1 MIKIYKFIKFIF
13 IYSFLINI
21 QFFSY
26 DRNLKAQEIILNL
39 DSCNWIPI
47 KINSKSKQTIRFCL
61 ANNQKDLYEVKF
73 NIKNKKIIS
82 KRFIG
87 LLNGTMVYKG
97 NNLID
102 QNQDTLIKLKR
113 NNGKLF
119 FYKCL
124 RIDCYDSLSNYKI
137 IGIKKYFWKI

>member
-1 MIKIYKFIKFIF
+1 MYKFIRFIF
-13 IYSFLINI
+13 IYLFLINI

-26 DRNLKAQEIILNL
+26 DRNLKAQETILNL
-39 DSCNWIPI
+39 DSCNWIPLR
-47 KINSKSKQTIRFCL
+47 INSKSKKTIRFCL

-82 KRFIG
+82 KKFIG

-97 NNLID
+97 DNLID
-102 QNQDTLIKLKR
+102 QNQDTLIKLKK

-119 FYKCL
+119 FYKCV
-124 RIDCYDSLSNYKI
+124 RVDCYDNLSKYKI